1 MLIVAKNYNSIF
13 NIIQESKKSDQFEI
27 DVVEYLNDT
36 YGDLGLKFIRVGG
49 SDSTKSDIFIKVT
62 NSDDRNNSKYIEC
75 KMARAQAAHV
85 TLNEVKDGSGN
96 VTAYE
101 YQGNLDEHNED
112 DIALKNIILF
122 INEKLGSGEISKDH
136 PYLRIGKNQEPVQS
150 NFDKAIIRHY
160 KKLGVDYIASGS
172 SGKNPI
178 IIKLQN
184 VGTYF
189 DITATFRVL
198 PSGSRDVPKMY
209 VKDIITDNSFEKY
222 TFFTGPK
229 NDVSN
234 LLPVSVSEDTLL
246 INGYPADKKFLNA
259 SLYIKTNNQLDD
271 RIPVKLHNGKTVY
284 LVFQSPIN
292 GYSKVR
298 FSSYKGPDSEQSKP
312 SINFSVYLTTDKQP
326 DKDKQDF
333 EQYLNNLKESLN
345 E

>member
-27 DVVEYLNDT
+27 DVVEYLNNT

-85 TLNEVKDGSGN
+85 TLDEIKDDNGN
-96 VTAYE
+96 VIE
-101 YQGNLDEHNED
+101 YKYPDTLDENDED
-112 DIALKNIILF
+112 DIALKNIISF
-122 INEKLGSGEISKDH
+122 INDKLESGKISKDH
-136 PYLRIGKNQEPVQS
+136 PYLRIGEDQESLQL

-160 KKLGVDYIASGS
+160 KKKNVEYVASGS
-172 SGKNPI
+172 SCKSPLIFKLVNFAKYFN
-178 IIKLQN
+178 IK
-184 VGTYF
+184 
-189 DITATFRVL
+189 ATFRVL

-209 VKDIITDNSFEKY
+209 VKDIITDNNFEKY

-298 FSSYKGPDSEQSKP
+298 FSSYKGSDSEQSKP